1 MDRALDILKQY
12 YGYSSFRDGQE
23 EIIREILNGNDVLTI
38 MPTGGGK
45 SICYQVPALILDGI
59 TLVISP
65 LISLMKD
72 QVDNINNLGINSAYI
87 NSSLSSIE
95 INNILDAAARNEIKI
110 LYVAPERLESQAFLE
125 LIASINISMV
135 AIDEA
140 HCVSQWGHDFRSS
153 YRRISR
159 VISILRN
166 RPIVTAFTA
175 TATSEVREDIIKL
188 LELNNPRVFISGFD
202 RKNLKITIEKGV
214 NKKNYILDYINNNKD
229 EAGIIYASTRKEV
242 DGLYDLLISR
252 GLQVEKYH
260 AGLSDEYRKEAQ
272 ESFIYDKCNIII
284 ATNAF
289 GMGIDKSNVRYV
301 IHYNMPKNIEGYYQ
315 EIGRAGRDGEE
326 SECIMLFSPGDVQT
340 QKYIIETATENSV
353 RKENE
358 LSKLQTMINLV
369 YTQDCYRKF
378 ILNYFGEEYDDKCNN
393 CSNCEAPGEL
403 VDKSVDAQKVISCVY
418 RMNQRFGIGMVV
430 DVLRGSKNK
439 KVYEL
444 GFDELS
450 TYGIVKNY
458 TKDTLTEFINM
469 LISHGF
475 LNYKGEYP
483 VLTLNQLSMEI
494 VKGERKVFVKEQV
507 VKKIKIE
514 ENELFTI
521 LKELRMDISRDE
533 KIPPYMIFGDA
544 TLKELSNRMPV
555 TKEQFLDISGVGNSK
570 LNKYGE
576 KFMSKIKKYIEEK
589 NIEVTWNF
597 NKAKNNN
604 NISFDDIL
612 DNEENKNKKE
622 KNKNGEEKVKSHYI
636 TVDYI
641 RAGKSIRE
649 VVKERELALV
659 TVMGHIQQ
667 YISEGNKVDFK
678 IPFDEFFND
687 EQEKIVLKAIDEVG
701 YNKLKS
707 IKEVVPQEI
716 SYDSIR
722 AIVLKKVINEIYL

>member
-87 NSSLSSIE
+87 NSSLSNVE
-95 INNILDAAARNEIKI
+95 INNILDEAARNEIKI

-125 LIASINISMV
+125 LISSINISMV

-188 LELNNPRVFISGFD
+188 LELNNPKVFISGFD

-214 NKKNYILDYINNNKD
+214 NKKNYILDYINNNRN
-229 EAGIIYASTRKEV
+229 ESGIIYASTRKEV
-242 DGLYDLLISR
+242 DSLYELLTSK

-260 AGLSDEYRKEAQ
+260 AGLSDEYRKQAQ

-340 QKYIIETATENSV
+340 QKYIIETATENSM

-378 ILNYFGEEYDDKCNN
+378 ILNYFGEAYDDKCNN

-444 GFDELS
+444 RFDELS

-458 TKDTLTEFINM
+458 TKDTLTEFVNM

-521 LKELRMDISRDE
+521 LKELRMDISREE

-544 TLKELSNRMPV
+544 TLKELSNRMPI

-576 KFMSKIKKYIEEK
+576 KFMSKIKEYIEEK
-589 NIEVTWNF
+589 NIEVTWSF
-597 NKAKNNN
+597 NKVKNNN
-604 NISFDDIL
+604 NISFDDVL
-612 DNEENKNKKE
+612 DKEENKKKKE

-641 RAGKSIRE
+641 KAGKSIKE

-667 YISEGNKVDFK
+667 YISEGNEVDFK

-687 EQEKIVLKAIDEVG
+687 EEEEIVLKAIDEVG

-716 SYDSIR
+716 SYDAIR
-722 AIVLKKVINEIYL
+722 AIVLKKVINELA

>member
-1 MDRALDILKQY
+1 MDKALDILKQY
-12 YGYSSFRDGQE
+12 YGYSSFREGQE
-23 EIIREILNGNDVLTI
+23 NIIREILNGNDVLTI

-45 SICYQVPALILDGI
+45 SICYQVPALLLEGI

-87 NSSLSSIE
+87 NSSLSNIE
-95 INNILDAAARNEIKI
+95 INSILDEAARNEIKI

-125 LIASINISMV
+125 LIASINVSMI

-159 VISILRN
+159 VISLLRN

-175 TATSEVREDIIKL
+175 TATDEVREDIIKL
-188 LELNNPRVFISGFD
+188 LELDNPKVFISGFD
-202 RKNLKITIEKGV
+202 RKNLKIIIEKGV

-229 EAGIIYASTRKEV
+229 ESGIIYCSTRKEV
-242 DGLYDLLISR
+242 DSLYDLLISR
-252 GLQVEKYH
+252 GVYTEKYH
-260 AGLSDEYRKEAQ
+260 AGLNDEYRKQAQ
-272 ESFIYDKCNIII
+272 ENFIYDKCNIII

-289 GMGIDKSNVRYV
+289 GMGIDKPNVRYV

-315 EIGRAGRDGEE
+315 EIGRAGRDGEK

-340 QKYIIETATENSV
+340 QKYIIDTAIENSI

-378 ILNYFGEEYDDKCNN
+378 ILNYFGEQYDEKCNN

-403 VDKSVDAQKVISCVY
+403 VDKSIDAQKVISCVY

-439 KVYEL
+439 KIYEL

-458 TKDTLTEFINM
+458 TKDSLNEFINM
-469 LISHGF
+469 LISHGY

-483 VLTLNQLSMEI
+483 VLTLNKLSMEI
-494 VKGERKVFVKEQV
+494 IKGERKVFVKEQV
-507 VKKIKIE
+507 VKKIKNE
-514 ENELFTI
+514 ENELFSI
-521 LKELRMDISRDE
+521 LRELRMEISREE
-533 KIPPYMIFGDA
+533 KIPPYVVFGDA
-544 TLKELSNRMPV
+544 TLRELSIRMPI
-555 TKEQFLDISGVGNSK
+555 TDEQFLDISGVGNSK
-570 LNKYGE
+570 LNKYGD
-576 KFMSKIKKYIEEK
+576 KFINKIKEYIEEK
-589 NIEVTWNF
+589 NIEVNWSF
-597 NKAKNNN
+597 NKNRNV
-604 NISFDDIL
+604 SFD
-612 DNEENKNKKE
+612 EVKNKDDKR
-622 KNKNGEEKVKSHYI
+622 KSYDI
-636 TVDYI
+636 TVELLKE
-641 RAGKSIRE
+641 GKSM
-649 VVKERELALV
+649 KEIAEERSLALS
-659 TVMGHIQQ
+659 TIMNHIQQ
-667 YISEGNKVDFK
+667 YVSEENKIDFELKFDDFFNEEDEILIMEAINKV
-678 IPFDEFFND
+678 
-687 EQEKIVLKAIDEVG
+687 G
-701 YNKLKS
+701 YSKLKD
-707 IKEVVPQEI
+707 IKEIVSDKI
-716 SYDSIR
+716 SYEAIR
-722 AIVLKKVINEIYL
+722 AVVLKKVINEINNFS

>member
-87 NSSLSSIE
+87 NSSLSNVE
-95 INNILDAAARNEIKI
+95 INNILDEAARNEIKI

-125 LIASINISMV
+125 LISSINISMV

-188 LELNNPRVFISGFD
+188 LELNNPKVFISGFD

-214 NKKNYILDYINNNKD
+214 NKKNYLLDYINNNRN
-229 EAGIIYASTRKEV
+229 ESGIIYASTRKEV
-242 DGLYDLLISR
+242 DSLYELLTSK

-260 AGLSDEYRKEAQ
+260 AGLSDEYRKQAQ

-340 QKYIIETATENSV
+340 QKYIIETATENSM

-378 ILNYFGEEYDDKCNN
+378 ILNYFGEAYDDKCNN

-444 GFDELS
+444 RFDELS

-458 TKDTLTEFINM
+458 TKDTLTEFVNM

-521 LKELRMDISRDE
+521 LKELRMDISREE

-544 TLKELSNRMPV
+544 TLKELSNRMPI

-576 KFMSKIKKYIEEK
+576 KFMSKIKEYIEEK
-589 NIEVTWNF
+589 NIEVTWSF
-597 NKAKNNN
+597 NKVKNNN
-604 NISFDDIL
+604 NISFDDVL
-612 DNEENKNKKE
+612 DKEENKKKKE

-641 RAGKSIRE
+641 KAGKSIKE

-667 YISEGNKVDFK
+667 YISEGNEVDFK

-687 EQEKIVLKAIDEVG
+687 EEEEIVLKAIDEVG

-716 SYDSIR
+716 SYDAIR
-722 AIVLKKVINEIYL
+722 AIVLKKVINELA

>member
-87 NSSLSSIE
+87 NSSLSNVE
-95 INNILDAAARNEIKI
+95 INNILDEAARNEIKI

-125 LIASINISMV
+125 LISSINISMV

-188 LELNNPRVFISGFD
+188 LELNNPKVFISGFD

-214 NKKNYILDYINNNKD
+214 NKKNYILDYINNNRN
-229 EAGIIYASTRKEV
+229 ESGIIYASTRKEV
-242 DGLYDLLISR
+242 DSLYELLTSK

-260 AGLSDEYRKEAQ
+260 AGLSDEYRKQAQ

-340 QKYIIETATENSV
+340 QKYIIETATENSM

-378 ILNYFGEEYDDKCNN
+378 ILNYFGEAYDDKCNN

-444 GFDELS
+444 RFDELS

-521 LKELRMDISRDE
+521 LKELRMDISREE
-533 KIPPYMIFGDA
+533 KIPPYMIFGDT
-544 TLKELSNRMPV
+544 TLKELSNRMPI
-555 TKEQFLDISGVGNSK
+555 TEEQFLDISGVGNSK

-576 KFMSKIKKYIEEK
+576 KFMSKIKEYIEEK
-589 NIEVTWNF
+589 NIEVTWSF
-597 NKAKNNN
+597 NKVKNNN
-604 NISFDDIL
+604 NISFDDVL
-612 DNEENKNKKE
+612 DKEENKKKKE

-641 RAGKSIRE
+641 KAGKSIKE

-687 EQEKIVLKAIDEVG
+687 EEEEIVLKAIDEVG

-716 SYDSIR
+716 SYDAIR
-722 AIVLKKVINEIYL
+722 AIVLKKVINELA

>member
-87 NSSLSSIE
+87 NSSLSNVE
-95 INNILDAAARNEIKI
+95 INNILDEAARNEIKI

-125 LIASINISMV
+125 LISSINISMV

-140 HCVSQWGHDFRSS
+140 HCVSQWGHNFRSS

-188 LELNNPRVFISGFD
+188 LELNNPKVFISGFD

-214 NKKNYILDYINNNKD
+214 NKKNYILDYINNNRN
-229 EAGIIYASTRKEV
+229 ESGIIYASTRKEV
-242 DGLYDLLISR
+242 DSLYELLTSK

-260 AGLSDEYRKEAQ
+260 AGLSDEYRKQAQ

-340 QKYIIETATENSV
+340 QKYIIETATENSM

-378 ILNYFGEEYDDKCNN
+378 ILNYFGEAYDDKCNN

-444 GFDELS
+444 RFDELS

-521 LKELRMDISRDE
+521 LKELRMDISREE

-544 TLKELSNRMPV
+544 TLKELSNRMPI

-576 KFMSKIKKYIEEK
+576 KFMSKIKEYIEEK
-589 NIEVTWNF
+589 NIEVTWSF
-597 NKAKNNN
+597 NKVKNNN
-604 NISFDDIL
+604 NISFDDVL
-612 DNEENKNKKE
+612 DKEENKKKKE

-641 RAGKSIRE
+641 KAGKSIKE

-667 YISEGNKVDFK
+667 YISEGNEVDFK

-687 EQEKIVLKAIDEVG
+687 EEEEIVLKAIDEVG

-716 SYDSIR
+716 SYDAIR
-722 AIVLKKVINEIYL
+722 AIVLKKVINELA

>member
-1 MDRALDILKQY
+1 
-12 YGYSSFRDGQE
+12 
-23 EIIREILNGNDVLTI
+23 
-38 MPTGGGK
+38 
-45 SICYQVPALILDGI
+45 
-59 TLVISP
+59 
-65 LISLMKD
+65 
-72 QVDNINNLGINSAYI
+72 
-87 NSSLSSIE
+87 
-95 INNILDAAARNEIKI
+95 
-110 LYVAPERLESQAFLE
+110 
-125 LIASINISMV
+125 
-135 AIDEA
+135 
-140 HCVSQWGHDFRSS
+140 
-153 YRRISR
+153 
-159 VISILRN
+159 
-166 RPIVTAFTA
+166 
-175 TATSEVREDIIKL
+175 
-188 LELNNPRVFISGFD
+188 
-202 RKNLKITIEKGV
+202 
-214 NKKNYILDYINNNKD
+214 
-229 EAGIIYASTRKEV
+229 
-242 DGLYDLLISR
+242 
-252 GLQVEKYH
+252 
-260 AGLSDEYRKEAQ
+260 
-272 ESFIYDKCNIII
+272 
-284 ATNAF
+284 
-289 GMGIDKSNVRYV
+289 MGIDKSNVRYV

-340 QKYIIETATENSV
+340 QKYIIETATENSM

-378 ILNYFGEEYDDKCNN
+378 ILNYFGEAYDDKCNN

-444 GFDELS
+444 RFDELS

-521 LKELRMDISRDE
+521 LKELRMDISREE

-544 TLKELSNRMPV
+544 TLKELSNRMPI

-576 KFMSKIKKYIEEK
+576 KFMSKIKEYIEEK
-589 NIEVTWNF
+589 NIEVTWSF
-597 NKAKNNN
+597 NKVKNNN
-604 NISFDDIL
+604 NISFDDVL
-612 DNEENKNKKE
+612 DKEENKKKKE

-641 RAGKSIRE
+641 KAGKSIKE

-667 YISEGNKVDFK
+667 YISEGNEVDFK

-687 EQEKIVLKAIDEVG
+687 EEEEIVLKAIDEVG

-716 SYDSIR
+716 SYDAIR
-722 AIVLKKVINEIYL
+722 AIVLKKVINELA

>member
-87 NSSLSSIE
+87 NSSLSNVE

-125 LIASINISMV
+125 LISSINISMV

-188 LELNNPRVFISGFD
+188 LELNNPKVFISGFD

-214 NKKNYILDYINNNKD
+214 NKKNYILDYINNNRN
-229 EAGIIYASTRKEV
+229 ESGIIYASTRKEV
-242 DGLYDLLISR
+242 DSLYELLTSK

-340 QKYIIETATENSV
+340 QKYIIETATENSI

-521 LKELRMDISRDE
+521 LKELRMDISREE

-544 TLKELSNRMPV
+544 TLKELSNRMPI
-555 TKEQFLDISGVGNSK
+555 TEEQFLDISGVGNSK

-576 KFMSKIKKYIEEK
+576 KFMSKIKEYIEEK
-589 NIEVTWNF
+589 NIEVTWSF
-597 NKAKNNN
+597 NKVKNNN
-604 NISFDDIL
+604 NISFDDVL
-612 DNEENKNKKE
+612 DKEENKKKKE

-641 RAGKSIRE
+641 KAGKSIKE
-649 VVKERELALV
+649 IVKERELALV

-687 EQEKIVLKAIDEVG
+687 EEEEIVLKAIDEVG

-707 IKEVVPQEI
+707 IKEVVPEEI
-716 SYDSIR
+716 SYDAIR
-722 AIVLKKVINEIYL
+722 AIVLKKVINELA

>member
-87 NSSLSSIE
+87 NSSLSNVE
-95 INNILDAAARNEIKI
+95 INNILDEAARNEIKI

-125 LIASINISMV
+125 LISSINISMV

-188 LELNNPRVFISGFD
+188 LELNNPKVFISGFD

-214 NKKNYILDYINNNKD
+214 NKKNYILDYINNNRN
-229 EAGIIYASTRKEV
+229 ESGIIYASTRKEV
-242 DGLYDLLISR
+242 DSLYELLTSK

-260 AGLSDEYRKEAQ
+260 AGLSDEYRKQAQ

-340 QKYIIETATENSV
+340 QKYIIETATENSM

-378 ILNYFGEEYDDKCNN
+378 ILNYFGEAYDDKCNN

-444 GFDELS
+444 RFDELS

-483 VLTLNQLSMEI
+483 VLKLNQLSMEI

-521 LKELRMDISRDE
+521 LKELRMDISREE

-544 TLKELSNRMPV
+544 TLKELSNRMPI

-576 KFMSKIKKYIEEK
+576 KFMSKIKEYIEEK
-589 NIEVTWNF
+589 NIEVTWSF
-597 NKAKNNN
+597 NKVKNNN
-604 NISFDDIL
+604 NISFDDVL
-612 DNEENKNKKE
+612 DKEENKKKKE

-641 RAGKSIRE
+641 KAGKSIKE

-667 YISEGNKVDFK
+667 YISEGNEVDFK

-687 EQEKIVLKAIDEVG
+687 EEEEIVLKAIDEVG

-716 SYDSIR
+716 SYDAIR
-722 AIVLKKVINEIYL
+722 AIVLKKVINELA

>member
-72 QVDNINNLGINSAYI
+72 QVDNINNLGINAAYI
-87 NSSLSSIE
+87 NSSLSNVE
-95 INNILDAAARNEIKI
+95 INNILDEAARNEIKI

-125 LIASINISMV
+125 LISSINISMV

-188 LELNNPRVFISGFD
+188 LELNNPKVFISGFD

-214 NKKNYILDYINNNKD
+214 NKKNYILDYINNNRN
-229 EAGIIYASTRKEV
+229 ESGIIYASTRKEV
-242 DGLYDLLISR
+242 DSLYELLTSK

-260 AGLSDEYRKEAQ
+260 AGLSDEYRKQAQ

-340 QKYIIETATENSV
+340 QKYIIETATENSM

-378 ILNYFGEEYDDKCNN
+378 ILNYFGEAYDDKCNN

-444 GFDELS
+444 RFDELS

-483 VLTLNQLSMEI
+483 VLKLNQLSMEI

-521 LKELRMDISRDE
+521 LKELRMDISREE
-533 KIPPYMIFGDA
+533 KIPSYMIFGDA
-544 TLKELSNRMPV
+544 TLKELSNRMPI

-576 KFMSKIKKYIEEK
+576 KFMSKIKEYIEEK
-589 NIEVTWNF
+589 NIEVTWSF
-597 NKAKNNN
+597 NKVKNNN
-604 NISFDDIL
+604 NISFDDVL
-612 DNEENKNKKE
+612 DKEENKKKKE

-641 RAGKSIRE
+641 KAGKSIKE

-667 YISEGNKVDFK
+667 YISEGNEVDFK

-687 EQEKIVLKAIDEVG
+687 EEEEIVLKAIDEVG
-701 YNKLKS
+701 YNKLKF

-716 SYDSIR
+716 SYDAIR
-722 AIVLKKVINEIYL
+722 AIVLKKVINELA

>member
-87 NSSLSSIE
+87 NSSLSNVE
-95 INNILDAAARNEIKI
+95 INNILDEAARNEIKI

-125 LIASINISMV
+125 LISSINISMV

-188 LELNNPRVFISGFD
+188 LELNNPKVFISGFD

-214 NKKNYILDYINNNKD
+214 NKKNYILDYINNNRN
-229 EAGIIYASTRKEV
+229 ESGIIYASTRKEV
-242 DGLYDLLISR
+242 DSLYELLTSK

-260 AGLSDEYRKEAQ
+260 AGLSDEYRKQAQ

-340 QKYIIETATENSV
+340 QKYIIETATENSM

-378 ILNYFGEEYDDKCNN
+378 ILNYFGEAYDDKCNN

-403 VDKSVDAQKVISCVY
+403 VDKSVDAQKVISYVY

-444 GFDELS
+444 RFDELS

-521 LKELRMDISRDE
+521 LKELRMDISREE

-544 TLKELSNRMPV
+544 TLKELSNRMPI

-576 KFMSKIKKYIEEK
+576 KFMSKIKEYIEEK
-589 NIEVTWNF
+589 NIEVTWSF
-597 NKAKNNN
+597 NKVKNNN
-604 NISFDDIL
+604 NISFDDVL
-612 DNEENKNKKE
+612 DKEENKKKKE

-641 RAGKSIRE
+641 KAGKSIKE

-667 YISEGNKVDFK
+667 YISEGNEVDFK

-687 EQEKIVLKAIDEVG
+687 EEEEIVLKAIDEVG

-716 SYDSIR
+716 SYDAIR
-722 AIVLKKVINEIYL
+722 AIVLKKVINELA

>member
-87 NSSLSSIE
+87 NSSLSNVE
-95 INNILDAAARNEIKI
+95 INNILDEAARNEIKI

-125 LIASINISMV
+125 LISSINISMV

-188 LELNNPRVFISGFD
+188 LELNNPKVFISGFD

-214 NKKNYILDYINNNKD
+214 NKKNYILDYINNNRN
-229 EAGIIYASTRKEV
+229 ESGIIYASTRKEV
-242 DGLYDLLISR
+242 DSLYELLTSK

-260 AGLSDEYRKEAQ
+260 AGLSDEYRKQAQ

-340 QKYIIETATENSV
+340 QKYIIETATENSM

-378 ILNYFGEEYDDKCNN
+378 ILNYFGEAYDDKCNN

-444 GFDELS
+444 RFDELS

-521 LKELRMDISRDE
+521 LKELRMDISREE

-544 TLKELSNRMPV
+544 TLKEISNRMPI

-576 KFMSKIKKYIEEK
+576 KFMSKIKEYIEEK
-589 NIEVTWNF
+589 NIEVTWSF
-597 NKAKNNN
+597 NKVKNNN
-604 NISFDDIL
+604 NISFDDVL
-612 DNEENKNKKE
+612 DKEENKKKKE

-641 RAGKSIRE
+641 KAGKSIKE

-667 YISEGNKVDFK
+667 YISEGNEVDFK

-687 EQEKIVLKAIDEVG
+687 EEEEIVLKAIDEVG

-716 SYDSIR
+716 SYDAIR
-722 AIVLKKVINEIYL
+722 AIVLKKVINELA

>member
-1 MDRALDILKQY
+1 MDKALDILKHY

-23 EIIREILNGNDVLTI
+23 EIIREIINGNDVLTI

-45 SICYQVPALILDGI
+45 SICYQVPALLLEGI

-72 QVDNINNLGINSAYI
+72 QVDNINNLGIKSAYI
-87 NSSLSSIE
+87 NSSLSNIE
-95 INNILDAAARNEIKI
+95 INNILDEAARNEIKI

-125 LIASINISMV
+125 LIASINVSMV

-153 YRRISR
+153 YRRISK

-175 TATSEVREDIIKL
+175 TATNEVRKDIIKL
-188 LELNNPRVFISGFD
+188 LELNNPKVFISGFD
-202 RKNLKITIEKGV
+202 RKNLKIIIEKGV
-214 NKKNYILDYINNNKD
+214 NKKNYILDYINNNKS
-229 EAGIIYASTRKEV
+229 ESGIIYASTRKEV
-242 DGLYDLLISR
+242 DSLYDLLISR

-340 QKYIIETATENSV
+340 QKYIIETATESSI

-369 YTQDCYRKF
+369 YTQGCYRKF
-378 ILNYFGEEYDDKCNN
+378 ILNYFGEEYSDNCDN

-458 TKDTLTEFINM
+458 TKDALTEFINM

-494 VKGERKVFVKEQV
+494 IKGERKVFVKEQV

-521 LKELRMDISRDE
+521 LKELRIDISRDE
-533 KIPPYMIFGDA
+533 KIPPYMIFGDT

-555 TKEQFLDISGVGNSK
+555 AEEQFLDISGVGNSK

-576 KFMSKIKKYIEEK
+576 KFMSKIKEYIEEK
-589 NIEVTWNF
+589 NIEVTWSF
-597 NKAKNNN
+597 NKANS
-604 NISFDDIL
+604 NIYFDEVL
-612 DNEENKNKKE
+612 DKEEKKKKE
-622 KNKNGEEKVKSHYI
+622 RNKNGEEKVKSHYI

-641 RAGKSIRE
+641 KDGKSIKE

-678 IPFDEFFND
+678 IPFNEFFNED
-687 EQEKIVLKAIDEVG
+687 EEKIVLKAIDEVG
-701 YNKLKS
+701 YNKLKA
-707 IKEVVPQEI
+707 IKEIVPQEI
-716 SYDSIR
+716 SYDAIR
-722 AIVLKKVINEIYL
+722 AIVLKKAINELA

>member
-87 NSSLSSIE
+87 NSSLSNVE
-95 INNILDAAARNEIKI
+95 INNILDEAARNEIKI

-125 LIASINISMV
+125 LISSINISMV

-140 HCVSQWGHDFRSS
+140 HCVSQWGYDFRSS

-188 LELNNPRVFISGFD
+188 LELNNPKVFISGFD

-214 NKKNYILDYINNNKD
+214 NKKNYILDYINNNRN
-229 EAGIIYASTRKEV
+229 ESGIIYASTRKEV
-242 DGLYDLLISR
+242 DSLYELLTSK

-260 AGLSDEYRKEAQ
+260 AGLSDEYRKQAQ

-340 QKYIIETATENSV
+340 QKYIIETATENSM

-378 ILNYFGEEYDDKCNN
+378 ILNYFGEAYDDKCNN

-521 LKELRMDISRDE
+521 LKELRMDISREE

-544 TLKELSNRMPV
+544 TLKELSNRMPI

-576 KFMSKIKKYIEEK
+576 KFMSKIKEYIEEK
-589 NIEVTWNF
+589 NIEVTWSF
-597 NKAKNNN
+597 NKVKNNN
-604 NISFDDIL
+604 NISFDDVL
-612 DNEENKNKKE
+612 DKEENKKKKE

-641 RAGKSIRE
+641 KAGKSIKE

-667 YISEGNKVDFK
+667 YISEGNEVDFK

-687 EQEKIVLKAIDEVG
+687 EEEEIVLKAIDEVG

-716 SYDSIR
+716 SYDAIR
-722 AIVLKKVINEIYL
+722 AIVLKKVINELA

>member
-87 NSSLSSIE
+87 NSSLSNVE
-95 INNILDAAARNEIKI
+95 INNILDEAARNEIKI

-125 LIASINISMV
+125 LISSINISMV

-188 LELNNPRVFISGFD
+188 LELNNPKVFISGFD

-214 NKKNYILDYINNNKD
+214 NKKNYILDYINNNRN
-229 EAGIIYASTRKEV
+229 ESGIIYASTRKEV
-242 DGLYDLLISR
+242 DSLYELLTSK

-260 AGLSDEYRKEAQ
+260 AGLSDEYRKQAQ

-340 QKYIIETATENSV
+340 QKYIIETATENSM

-378 ILNYFGEEYDDKCNN
+378 ILNYFGEAYDDKCNN

-444 GFDELS
+444 RFDELS

-521 LKELRMDISRDE
+521 LKELRMVISREE

-544 TLKELSNRMPV
+544 TLKELSNRMPI

-576 KFMSKIKKYIEEK
+576 KFMSKIKEYIEEK
-589 NIEVTWNF
+589 NIEVTWSF
-597 NKAKNNN
+597 NKVKNNN
-604 NISFDDIL
+604 NISFDDVL
-612 DNEENKNKKE
+612 DKEENKKKKE

-641 RAGKSIRE
+641 KAGKSIKE

-667 YISEGNKVDFK
+667 YISEGNEVDFK

-687 EQEKIVLKAIDEVG
+687 EEEEIVLKAIDEVG

-716 SYDSIR
+716 SYDAIR
-722 AIVLKKVINEIYL
+722 AIVLKKVINELA

>member
-87 NSSLSSIE
+87 NSSLSNVE
-95 INNILDAAARNEIKI
+95 INNILDEAARNEIKI

-125 LIASINISMV
+125 LISSINISMV

-188 LELNNPRVFISGFD
+188 LELNNPKVFISGFD
-202 RKNLKITIEKGV
+202 RKNIKITIEKGV
-214 NKKNYILDYINNNKD
+214 NKKNYILDYINNNRN
-229 EAGIIYASTRKEV
+229 ESGIIYASTRKEV
-242 DGLYDLLISR
+242 DSLYELLTSK

-340 QKYIIETATENSV
+340 QKYIIETATENSM

-378 ILNYFGEEYDDKCNN
+378 ILNYFGEAYDDKCNN

-444 GFDELS
+444 RFDELS

-521 LKELRMDISRDE
+521 LKELRMDISREE

-544 TLKELSNRMPV
+544 TLKELSNRMPI
-555 TKEQFLDISGVGNSK
+555 TEEQFLDISGVGNSK

-576 KFMSKIKKYIEEK
+576 KFMSKIKEYIEEK
-589 NIEVTWNF
+589 NIEVTWSF
-597 NKAKNNN
+597 NKVKNNN
-604 NISFDDIL
+604 NISFDDVL
-612 DNEENKNKKE
+612 DKEENKKKKE

-641 RAGKSIRE
+641 KAGKSIKE

-687 EQEKIVLKAIDEVG
+687 EEEEIVLKAIDEVG

-716 SYDSIR
+716 SYDAIR
-722 AIVLKKVINEIYL
+722 AIVLKKVINELA